1 MPVASAVSV
10 TVNFLFKTNLFFE
23 KREKKRSAVV
33 LREMNINYR
42 YEFIIPGQQPYE
54 LKEMKM
60 VTFAAETENST
71 GYICE
76 MIAFTLN
83 GIKFTD
89 QGNPVLL
96 KRPIQEK

>member
-1 MPVASAVSV
+1 
-10 TVNFLFKTNLFFE
+10 
-23 KREKKRSAVV
+23 
-33 LREMNINYR
+33 MNINYR

-60 VTFAAETENST
+60 VTFAVETENSV

-76 MIAFTLN
+76 MRAFILD

-96 KRPIQEK
+96 KHSVREK